1 MQTNDSQNPPVGIQI
16 NDIYYVLFRR
26 KWLVL
31 SFALVGFVTAG
42 VIYKVQPDAYESRAR
57 LLVPYIFETRGF
69 VSVSPGSGDIQKADS
84 QGEGIIDSEVQILT
98 SSDLAA
104 DVVKSVGAERILG
117 NRPGFKGDTASAAA
131 GEVSTKLS
139 VNPSKKGAVIFV
151 NFQHPNPEVAREVL
165 IHLIDAYRRKH
176 VEIHRTLGE
185 MDEFLDRKTGDLR
198 TQVAVLE
205 EDLRALKSTN
215 GIVSLEDTKKAQL
228 DQISRLQNDLYL
240 EEAKLAEMLAAFPQ
254 ITNQPLA
261 TNMVGTNAIAGAG
274 SITVPGP
281 VPEAKIIEYRRLL
294 GQLEYFSRREQEL
307 LTTFSEENLQV
318 RAIQKKITEIQEA
331 KARLEK
337 EEPGLVKE
345 EPVIA
350 GRGSLDMPLKTDYR
364 AETLRVAG
372 IQAKIGVLRRQL
384 DGVKTS
390 AAAVEVVENQIRDKT
405 RRKDAIE
412 EQYKMYSKRLEEARV
427 ERAVDAAKL
436 TSIRVIQAPTA
447 AGKELTKLY
456 KRMGAAAGGG
466 IGIGLALAFF
476 LELFLDQSVRRV
488 SDLQKKL
495 RLPVFVSVPRFKRL
509 REKLALP
516 GGGNGPAGSE
526 VNGGASLLPAL
537 HSISANSSI
546 VQTYCDALRDRLIH
560 YFQKNNMTHKPKLVA
575 VTGCG
580 EGVGVSTIAAG
591 LAASL
596 SETGDGNVLLVDT
609 NVTEGAAH
617 PFYRGKLVCGLNE
630 VLKEDS
636 RGQAQVQDNLF
647 VAAANDSDGELIK
660 ALPKRFTQ
668 LVPKLKASDYDYII
682 FDLPPVSQ
690 TSITSKLAGF
700 MDMVLLVVESEK
712 TGRSIV
718 TDATDLLRDSRAT
731 VATVL
736 NKTRRYVPEWVHRD
750 FE

>member
-1 MQTNDSQNPPVGIQI
+1 
-16 NDIYYVLFRR
+16 
-26 KWLVL
+26 
-31 SFALVGFVTAG
+31 
-42 VIYKVQPDAYESRAR
+42 
-57 LLVPYIFETRGF
+57 
-69 VSVSPGSGDIQKADS
+69 
-84 QGEGIIDSEVQILT
+84 
-98 SSDLAA
+98 
-104 DVVKSVGAERILG
+104 
-117 NRPGFKGDTASAAA
+117 
-131 GEVSTKLS
+131 
-139 VNPSKKGAVIFV
+139 
-151 NFQHPNPEVAREVL
+151 
-165 IHLIDAYRRKH
+165 
-176 VEIHRTLGE
+176 
-185 MDEFLDRKTGDLR
+185 
-198 TQVAVLE
+198 
-205 EDLRALKSTN
+205 
-215 GIVSLEDTKKAQL
+215 
-228 DQISRLQNDLYL
+228 
-240 EEAKLAEMLAAFPQ
+240 
-254 ITNQPLA
+254 
-261 TNMVGTNAIAGAG
+261 
-274 SITVPGP
+274 
-281 VPEAKIIEYRRLL
+281 
-294 GQLEYFSRREQEL
+294 
-307 LTTFSEENLQV
+307 V
-318 RAIQKKITEIQEA
+318 RAYQKKIKEIQEA

-345 EPVIA
+345 EPVIP
-350 GRGSLDMPLKTDYR
+350 GRGSLLEGPQKIDYR
-364 AETLRVAG
+364 AESMRVAG

-390 AAAVEVVENQIRDKT
+390 AASVEVVENQIRDKT

-412 EQYKMYSKRLEEARV
+412 EQYKMYTKRLEEARV

-447 AGKELTKLY
+447 AGKELSKLY

-466 IGIGLALAFF
+466 IALGLALAFF
-476 LELFLDQSVRRV
+476 LEWFLDQSIRRV

-509 REKLALP
+509 RAKLGAPGAGGNALP
-516 GGGNGPAGSE
+516 GPG
-526 VNGGASLLPAL
+526 VNGSSSLLPAL
-537 HSISANSSI
+537 HSISANSSF

-617 PFYRGKLVCGLNE
+617 PFYRGKLACGLNE

-647 VAAANDSDGELIK
+647 VAAANDEDGELIK

-718 TDATDLLRDSRAT
+718 TDATELLRDSRAT